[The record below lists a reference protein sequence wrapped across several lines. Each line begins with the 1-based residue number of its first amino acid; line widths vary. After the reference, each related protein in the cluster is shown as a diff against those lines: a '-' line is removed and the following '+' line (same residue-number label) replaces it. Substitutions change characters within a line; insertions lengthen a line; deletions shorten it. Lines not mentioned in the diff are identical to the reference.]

1 MGEEEGLLKK
11 QEGLAGKSLYR
22 ELGSLVNAYKY
33 LHWERWTPKGASC
46 RNRGDRPEEQS

>member
-11 QEGLAGKSLYR
+11 QEVMAGKSLYR

-33 LHWERWTPKGASC
+33 LHWERWTLKGASC

>member
-1 MGEEEGLLKK
+1 MGEGEGLLKK
-11 QEGLAGKSLYR
+11 QEGLAAKSLYR

-46 RNRGDRPEEQS
+46 INRGDRPEEQS